1 MLRNLQ
7 IWHIL
12 WLALTP
18 VLFALFQLSSEPYDE
33 GRVLIDNLFILGGA
47 VWVSCIAVYFVITGK
62 KEDALP
68 NLRHLYRGL
77 LQKIWFL
84 WISNIVGTILV
95 VTIAYNLI
103 FYRSVE
109 FYGNRSFTIILNDI
123 VNNSEKEGVL
133 IGYVQAKTPKSF
145 RLRVG
150 LRHLVV
156 LDPSS
161 KENTVPKNLKVPF
174 IFQYPNKLREEVKF
188 AVGGN

>member
-18 VLFALFQLSSEPYDE
+18 VLFALFQLSSEPHDTE
-33 GRVLIDNLFILGGA
+33 RVLIDNLLILGGA
-47 VWVSCIAVYFVITGK
+47 GWVSCIAVYFVITGK

-84 WISNIVGTILV
+84 WISNIIGTILV
-95 VTIAYNLI
+95 VTIAYNLV
-103 FYRSVE
+103 FFRSVE
-109 FYGNRSFTIILNDI
+109 FHGNRDFTIILNDT
-123 VNNSEKEGVL
+123 VNDTEKKVL

-150 LRHLVV
+150 SRHLIFV
-156 LDPSS
+156 DPSS
-161 KENTVPKNLKVPF
+161 KETPDTKNLKVPF
-174 IFQYPNKLREEVKF
+174 VFQNPTETRAEVKF
-188 AVGGN
+188 GEG